1 MVLRTAPCPA
11 GVEMSVSDLGPGVDP
26 SIRERLFQAFAT
38 TKPEGTG
45 LGLAISRSI
54 MENHGGQ
61 LAWREHKPRGSCFYF
76 QLPAV
81 KAGAQA

>member
-1 MVLRTAPCPA
+1 
-11 GVEMSVSDLGPGVDP
+11 MSVSDLGPGVDP
-26 SIRERLFQAFAT
+26 AIRERLFQAFAT

-61 LAWREHKPRGSCFYF
+61 LAWRENQPHGSCFYF
-76 QLPAV
+76 QLPTV
-81 KAGAQA
+81 KGAQP